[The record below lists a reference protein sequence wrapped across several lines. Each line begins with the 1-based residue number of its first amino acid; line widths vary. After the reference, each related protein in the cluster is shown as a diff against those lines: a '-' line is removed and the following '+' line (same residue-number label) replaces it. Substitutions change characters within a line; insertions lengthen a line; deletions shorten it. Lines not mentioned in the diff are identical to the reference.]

1 MLNVNPKYRRPLSAK
16 QVRLLQVVFK
26 FRFVSVDL
34 LAEYLSKDRS
44 SIYENLY
51 VLVKQ
56 EYIAKQYDK
65 TYRLR
70 GRSASY
76 CLATKGIRYLRENT
90 NTSEKALRNM
100 YKNKNMDETHIDK
113 CLLVVRVALTLNK
126 QANHAFDISTR
137 YELTDQEFFLRPLP
151 DLYLNRKKAKDGHKF
166 DYTLDIFEPNL
177 PTWILRKRLRD
188 YQEHCYEA
196 ELDESNYPNVLLVA
210 GNDST
215 ERRLHKQFKYSM
227 QDFEFYVTTLERL
240 LNPDNIHKPI
250 WKDDVFDE
258 EDEDEEV
265 ELRGL

>member
-16 QVRLLQVVFK
+16 QVSLLQVVFK
-26 FRFVSVDL
+26 FRFVSSDL
-34 LAEYLSKDRS
+34 LAEYLGKDRS
-44 SIYENLY
+44 SVYENLY

-56 EYIAKQYDK
+56 EYIAKRYDQ

-70 GRSASY
+70 QRPASY
-76 CLATKGIRYLRENT
+76 CLSTKGIRYLRENT

-100 YKNKNMDETHIDK
+100 YKNKNIDETLIDK
-113 CLLVVRVALTLNK
+113 CLLVMRIANTLHKQTNNK
-126 QANHAFDISTR
+126 FDIVTK

-151 DLYLNRKKAKDGHKF
+151 DLYLSRKKPKKGHKF

-177 PTWILRKRLRD
+177 PTWVLRKRLRD

-196 ELDESNYPNVLLVA
+196 ELEDNEYPNVLLVA
-210 GNDST
+210 SNDST

-227 QDFEFYVTTLERL
+227 QDFEVYVTTLERL
-240 LNPDNIHKPI
+240 LNPENIHKPV
-250 WKDDVFDE
+250 WKDDTFDE
-258 EDEDEEV
+258 DDEDEEV